1 MQIRKI
7 YQLAVVPPVCSL
19 LKVTCPSE
27 LMDHPAIIDHGKHGW
42 FDQQKLD
49 VSWHASVAR
58 GSGL

>member
-1 MQIRKI
+1 
-7 YQLAVVPPVCSL
+7 
-19 LKVTCPSE
+19 
-27 LMDHPAIIDHGKHGW
+27 MDHPAIIDHGKHGW